1 LIEGPA
7 MISIHGYAIV
17 CRRDR
22 IADANGA
29 FPQALMNE
37 ADWAYFQA
45 ELDRADLCVLGSASH
60 RATPNRANRRRLV
73 MSRSANGLEK
83 RADAWW
89 WSPLDVPFD
98 QVCAKLLPEGGR
110 IGVPG
115 GQVAFDYFLS
125 ESPPEL
131 RFDTFHLSRANDV
144 AIPDGRGLLRGVEA
158 GREAD
163 ALLREHGLVPSDT
176 RVIDPQARVDLT
188 IYKASSRQAG
198 TRLSRA

>member
-1 LIEGPA
+1 

-17 CRRDR
+17 CRHDR

-73 MSRSANGLEK
+73 MSRMAIGLEQ
-83 RADAWW
+83 RDDAWW
-89 WSPLDVPFD
+89 WAPQKISFAE
-98 QVCAKLLPEGGR
+98 VCAKLLPDGGR

-125 ESPPEL
+125 ESPPGL
-131 RFDTFHLSRANDV
+131 RFDTFHLSRARHA

-158 GREAD
+158 GYHAD
-163 ALLREHGLVPSDT
+163 ALLREYGLKPGAT
-176 RVIDPQARVDLT
+176 KIIDAEAGVDLT
-188 IYKASSRQAG
+188 VY
-198 TRLSRA
+198 TRA